1 MSNDN
6 NGYIMKRQMGF
17 TLIEVM
23 IAVVII
29 GILAAIAFPSYREY
43 ILRGQRTEGVAL
55 LSEGAARQERF
66 YAQNNTYANNVGLLN
81 MNANSSNDLY
91 TLSVDN
97 ATATTYTLSAT
108 AINRQADD
116 VKCGNFGLNE
126 AGNRTVSGTRDVEFC
141 WR

>member
-1 MSNDN
+1 MSTDN
-6 NGYIMKRQMGF
+6 EGQTMKRESGF

-55 LSEGAARQERF
+55 LSEGAARQERY
-66 YAQNNTYANNVGLLN
+66 YAQNNTYADDVAKLN
-81 MNANSSNDLY
+81 MAANSTNDLY
-91 TLSVDN
+91 TLSVASAS
-97 ATATTYTLSAT
+97 ATAYTLTAT

-116 VKCGNFGLNE
+116 ARCGNLGLNQ
-126 AGNRTVSGTRDVEFC
+126 AGVRTETGTRDVDYC